1 MTTDRASGS
10 ALLALALGVAW
21 ESRRLPL
28 GTHHGPGPGYFPL
41 LLAAA
46 LAVLALAIVVRGRAA
61 LPLASLDWSEAPRA
75 AGVVAAAAFAAL
87 ALERLGYR
95 LTVLAV
101 LLFLLGAVERRRP
114 WVVGLVAGAMA
125 FGSFW
130 VFHSLLRVPLPRG
143 PFGL

>member
-1 MTTDRASGS
+1 MTTDRLSGA
-10 ALLALALGVAW
+10 ALLVLALAVAW

-41 LLAAA
+41 LLAALLAGLA
-46 LAVLALAIVVRGRAA
+46 LVILARGGAAPRLASLAWDEAPYALAIVG
-61 LPLASLDWSEAPRA
+61 
-75 AGVVAAAAFAAL
+75 AAAFAAL

-95 LTVLAV
+95 LTVLVV

-114 WVVGLVAGAMA
+114 WAAVLVAVGMA
-125 FGSFW
+125 AGSFW
-130 VFHSLLRVPLPRG
+130 VFHTVLRVPLPRG